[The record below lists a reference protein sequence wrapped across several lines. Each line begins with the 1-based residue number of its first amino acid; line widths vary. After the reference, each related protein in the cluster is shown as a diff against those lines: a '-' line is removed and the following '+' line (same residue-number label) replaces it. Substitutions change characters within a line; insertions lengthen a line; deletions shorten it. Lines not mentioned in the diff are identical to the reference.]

1 MSKINIEKF
10 MSNKAR
16 RMKASEIRELLKLT
30 EKPDIISFAGG
41 LPAPEVFP
49 VREFEEAARYLLPRY
64 GEKMLQ
70 YSTTEGFTPL
80 REFLANYMQKY
91 NVPAEVENIQITTGS
106 QQALDLV
113 GKVFIDEGDYIITSK
128 PTYLGALSAWTP
140 FNPNYLT
147 VSMDDDGMIPE
158 EIEEHLK
165 RHKVKFIYVLPNFH
179 NPAGVTISE
188 ERRKKI
194 VELAEKYDTI
204 IIEDDPYGELRF
216 EGKDLTPLITLM
228 KERVI
233 YLSTFSKTLAPGTRI
248 GWITAPKDI
257 LIKLTQAK
265 QGADLHSST
274 VDQWLVYDL
283 CSRGI
288 LREHVKKIRRLYKN
302 RRDLMLKALKD
313 YMPEHPEIKWTRP
326 QGGLFLWMSL
336 PEKFNTYD
344 LLEKAIEKKVAFVP
358 GGAFYPGRTEG
369 FNTLRLNFS
378 NAKEDQ
384 IVEGIKRLGELIK
397 EELNK

>member
-1 MSKINIEKF
+1 MSKLNIDKF
-10 MSNKAR
+10 LSDKAK

-30 EKPDIISFAGG
+30 EKPDVISFAGG

-49 VREFEEAARYLLPRY
+49 VREFEEAARYLLPKH
-64 GEKMLQ
+64 GEVMLQ

-80 REFLANYMQKY
+80 REFLAGYMQKY

-140 FNPNYLT
+140 FKPKYLT
-147 VSMDDDGMIPE
+147 VNMDDDGMIVE

-165 RHKVKFIYVLPNFH
+165 NHKVKFIYVLPNFH

-194 VELAEKYDTI
+194 VELADKYDTL

-216 EGKDLTPLITLM
+216 EGQYLVPFITLM

-257 LIKLTQAK
+257 LTKITQAK
-265 QGADLHSST
+265 QGADLHTST
-274 VDQWLVYDL
+274 LDQWLVYDL

-288 LREHVKKIRRLYKN
+288 LREHVKKIRALYKR
-302 RRDLMLKALKD
+302 RRDLMLKSLED
-313 YMPEHPEIKWTRP
+313 YMPKHPDIKWTKP
-326 QGGLFLWMSL
+326 QGGLFLWVIL
-336 PEKFNTYD
+336 PQKFNTYE
-344 LLEKAIEKKVAFVP
+344 LLDKAVSKKVAFVP
-358 GGAFYPGRTEG
+358 GAAFYPGRSEG

-378 NAKEDQ
+378 NAKEDD
-384 IVEGIKRLGELIK
+384 IVEGIRRLAELVK
-397 EELNK
+397 DELNK